1 MAIVEDTPFD
11 PEFPLWGSYC
21 NTIQYVKRGNI
32 KYVRGKPH
40 QVLHNAYLVKL
51 INGIKA
57 DFFVGV
63 GGYAQKLRAL
73 YSANWERYRTHPLR
87 CYHDEMLFI
96 HEYVIGICSNR
107 AGIARCFQA
116 VVGSKFPKFPE

>member
-11 PEFPLWGSYC
+11 PQFPLWGSYC

-51 INGIKA
+51 SQWVKTTFGLEVTPLS
-57 DFFVGV
+57 F
-63 GGYAQKLRAL
+63 KLRAM
-73 YSANWERYRTHPLR
+73 YFENQDKYRSHPLR
-87 CYHDEMLFI
+87 CYVGANLFMR
-96 HEYVIGICSNR
+96 EYMIGLCSNR